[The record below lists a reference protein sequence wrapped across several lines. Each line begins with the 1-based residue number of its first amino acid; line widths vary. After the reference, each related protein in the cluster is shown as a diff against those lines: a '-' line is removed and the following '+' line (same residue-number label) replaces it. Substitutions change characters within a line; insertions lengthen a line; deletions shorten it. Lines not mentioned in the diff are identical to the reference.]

1 MKKLFGTD
9 GIRGIA
15 NKEPITA
22 ETVFH
27 IGRTGAYL
35 FKDEANPRILIG
47 KDTRISGDMLEAAL
61 IAGICS
67 TGVDVLRV
75 GIVPTPVVAYLTRV
89 YHANCGIVISASHNP
104 FDHNGIKYI
113 RGDGFKFSD
122 SEEEEIERIY
132 FKNHSSDEWP
142 TKKNIGRVKELA
154 GAIERYIDYI
164 KNTLPPKFTLKRY
177 KIVLDCANGA
187 SFMIAPRVFA
197 ELGAEM
203 ITINDKPNG
212 TNINFNCG
220 SVYPASLR
228 EEVLRQKANLGFSY
242 DGDADRVIA
251 VDEKGN
257 IVDGDQIMAICALNL
272 IKKTQLP
279 NKTVVTTLMS
289 NISFDKAIEKAG
301 GKVIRTNIG
310 DRYVLEMMKKV
321 KTVLGGEQSGHIIF
335 SRYSTTGDGLLT
347 SLQLMKVLLEEEK
360 PLSNLASVMEKY
372 PQIILNYEVKDKERF
387 FKNVCIKKFIK
398 EIENELDGKGRIFV
412 RASGTEPLIRIL
424 LEGEDKN
431 KLEKISQDLREVI
444 EKEDISIVNSR

>member
-15 NKEPITA
+15 NEEPMTA
-22 ETVFH
+22 KTAFH

-35 FKDEANPRILIG
+35 FKNEANPRILIG

-67 TGVDVLRV
+67 AGVDVLKV
-75 GIVPTPVVAYLTRV
+75 GIVPTPVVAYLTRA

-132 FKNHSSDEWP
+132 FENHSNDEWP

-154 GAIERYIDYI
+154 GAKERYIDYI

-197 ELGAEM
+197 ELGAEI
-203 ITINDKPNG
+203 ITIHDKPNG

-220 SVYPASLR
+220 SVHPVSLR
-228 EEVLRQKANLGFSY
+228 EEVLRQKADLGFSY

-257 IVDGDQIMAICALNL
+257 IVDGDQIMTICALNL

-279 NKTVVTTLMS
+279 SKTVVTTLMS
-289 NISFDKAIEKAG
+289 NISLDSAIEKAG

-335 SRYSTTGDGLLT
+335 LRYSTTGDGLLT
-347 SLQLMKVLLEEEK
+347 SLQLMKILLEEEK

-372 PQIILNYEVKDKERF
+372 PQIILNYQVKDKERF

-398 EIENELDGKGRIFV
+398 KIEGELKGKGRIFA

-431 KLEKISQDLREVI
+431 KLEKIYQDLRELI
-444 EKEDISIVNSR
+444 EKEDI

>member
-22 ETVFH
+22 EAIFH
-27 IGRTGAYL
+27 IGRAGTYL
-35 FKDEANPRILIG
+35 FKDEVDPKILIG
-47 KDTRISGDMLEAAL
+47 RDTRISGDMLESAL

-67 TGVDVLRV
+67 MGVNVLRA
-75 GIVPTPVVAYLTRV
+75 GIIPTPVVAYLTRA

-132 FKNHSSDEWP
+132 FENYSKDEWP

-154 GAIERYIDYI
+154 GAIERYIDNI
-164 KNTLPPKFTLKRY
+164 RNTLPPKFNLKRY
-177 KIVLDCANGA
+177 KIVLDC
-187 SFMIAPRVFA
+187 
-197 ELGAEM
+197 
-203 ITINDKPNG
+203 
-212 TNINFNCG
+212 
-220 SVYPASLR
+220 
-228 EEVLRQKANLGFSY
+228 
-242 DGDADRVIA
+242 

-272 IKKTQLP
+272 IKKAQLP
-279 NKTVVTTLMS
+279 NETVVTTLMS
-289 NISFDKAIEKAG
+289 NIGFDRAIEKAG

-335 SRYSTTGDGLLT
+335 SQYSTTGDGLLT
-347 SLQLMKVLLEEEK
+347 SLQLMKVLREEEK

-372 PQIILNYEVKDKERF
+372 PQIILNYEAKDEERF

-398 EIENELDGKGRIFV
+398 KIENELDGKGRIFV

-431 KLEKISQDLREVI
+431 KLEKISKNLREVI
-444 EKEDISIVNSR
+444 KKEDI

>member
-15 NKEPITA
+15 NREPITA
-22 ETVFH
+22 EVAFH

-35 FKDEANPRILIG
+35 FKDNADPKILIG

-67 TGVDVLRV
+67 AGVDVLRV
-75 GIVPTPVVAYLTRV
+75 GIAPTPVVAYLTRA

-132 FKNHSSDEWP
+132 FENHSKDEWP
-142 TKKNIGRVKELA
+142 TKRNIGRVKELT

-164 KNTLPPKFTLKRY
+164 ENTLSPKFKLKRY

-187 SFMIAPRVFA
+187 SFMIAPRVFS

-212 TNINFNCG
+212 ININFNCG
-220 SVYPASLR
+220 SVHPASLR
-228 EEVLRQKANLGFSY
+228 KEVLRQKADLGFSY
-242 DGDADRVIA
+242 DGDADRVIV

-257 IVDGDQIMAICALNL
+257 IVDGDQIMVICALNL
-272 IKKTQLP
+272 IKKGQLP

-289 NISFDKAIEKAG
+289 NVGFDKVIEQAG

-335 SRYSTTGDGLLT
+335 SQYSTTGDGLLT
-347 SLQLMKVLLEEEK
+347 SLQLLRVIQEEGK
-360 PLSNLASVMEKY
+360 LLSNLALVMEKY
-372 PQIILNYEVKDKERF
+372 PQNILNYEVKDKEQF
-387 FKNVCIKKFIK
+387 FKNVCIKKFIRG
-398 EIENELDGKGRIFV
+398 IEEELDGKGRIFV
-412 RASGTEPLIRIL
+412 RASGTEQLIRIL

-431 KLEKISQDLREVI
+431 KLEKISQELREVI
-444 EKEDISIVNSR
+444 EKEDI

>member
-15 NKEPITA
+15 NREPITA
-22 ETVFH
+22 EVIFH
-27 IGRTGAYL
+27 IGRAGAYL
-35 FKDEANPRILIG
+35 FKDEVNPKILIG
-47 KDTRISGDMLEAAL
+47 RDTRISGDMLEAAL

-67 TGVDVLRV
+67 MGVNVLRA
-75 GIVPTPVVAYLTRV
+75 GIIPTPIVAYLTRA
-89 YHANCGIVISASHNP
+89 YNANCGIVISASHNP

-122 SEEEEIERIY
+122 LEEEEIEIIY
-132 FKNHSSDEWP
+132 FENHSKDEWP
-142 TKKNIGRVKELA
+142 TKKNIGRIKELSE
-154 GAIERYIDYI
+154 GEEKYIDYI
-164 KNTLPPKFTLKRY
+164 KSTLPSKFTLKGY

-187 SFMIAPRVFA
+187 SYLIAPRVYT
-197 ELGAEM
+197 ELGAEI

-212 TNINFNCG
+212 ININYNCG
-220 SVYPASLR
+220 SVHPDFLR
-228 EEVLRQKANLGFSY
+228 KEVLKQKADLGFSY

-257 IVDGDQIMAICALNL
+257 IVDGDQIMTICALNL
-272 IKKTQLP
+272 IKKAQLP

-289 NISFDKAIEKAG
+289 NIGFDRAIEKAG
-301 GKVIRTNIG
+301 GRVIRTNIG

-335 SRYSTTGDGLLT
+335 SQYSTTGDGLLT
-347 SLQLMKVLLEEEK
+347 SLQLMKVLREEEES
-360 PLSNLASVMEKY
+360 LSNLASVMEKY

-387 FKNVCIKKFIK
+387 FKNICIKKFIK
-398 EIENELDGKGRIFV
+398 EIEKELDGKGRIFV

-444 EKEDISIVNSR
+444 EKEDI

>member
-9 GIRGIA
+9 GIRGVA
-15 NKEPITA
+15 NREPMTA
-22 ETVFH
+22 EMAFQ
-27 IGRTGAYL
+27 IGRAGAYL
-35 FKDEANPRILIG
+35 FKDEANPVILIG
-47 KDTRISGDMLEAAL
+47 KDTRISGDMIEAAL

-67 TGVDVLRV
+67 AGVDILRV
-75 GIVPTPVVAYLTRV
+75 GIAPTPVVAYLTRA

-132 FKNHSSDEWP
+132 FENHSKDEWP
-142 TKKNIGRVKELA
+142 TKENIGRVKELA

-164 KNTLPPKFTLKRY
+164 KNTLLPKFNLKRY

-187 SFMIAPRVFA
+187 SFTIAPRVFT
-197 ELGAEM
+197 ELGAKI

-212 TNINFNCG
+212 ININFNCG
-220 SVYPASLR
+220 SVHPASLR
-228 EEVLRQKANLGFSY
+228 KEVLRQKADLGFSY

-272 IKKTQLP
+272 IKKGQLP

-289 NISFDKAIEKAG
+289 NIGFDKIIEKSG
-301 GKVIRTNIG
+301 GKVVRTNVG
-310 DRYVLEMMKKV
+310 DRYVLEMMNEIKA
-321 KTVLGGEQSGHIIF
+321 TLGGEQSGHIIF
-335 SRYSTTGDGLLT
+335 SQYSTTGDGLLT
-347 SLQLMKVLLEEEK
+347 SLQLMKVLREEGK

-387 FKNVCIKKFIK
+387 FKNVCINNFIK
-398 EIENELDGKGRIFV
+398 EIEGELNRKGRIFV
-412 RASGTEPLIRIL
+412 RASGTEQLIRIL

-431 KLEKISQDLREVI
+431 KLEKISQDLKEVI
-444 EKEDISIVNSR
+444 EKEDI

>member
-15 NKEPITA
+15 NREPITA
-22 ETVFH
+22 EVAFH

-35 FKDEANPRILIG
+35 FKDEVDPKILIG

-67 TGVDVLRV
+67 AGVDVLRV
-75 GIVPTPVVAYLTRV
+75 GIAPTPVVAYLTRA

-104 FDHNGIKYI
+104 FDYNGIKYI

-132 FKNHSSDEWP
+132 FENHSKDEWP
-142 TKKNIGRVKELA
+142 TKKNIGGVKELSKA
-154 GAIERYIDYI
+154 TGRYINYI
-164 KNTLPPKFTLKRY
+164 KSTLPSKFTLKGY

-197 ELGAEM
+197 ELGTEL
-203 ITINDKPNG
+203 ITINNNPDG
-212 TNINFNCG
+212 TNINYLCG
-220 SVYPASLR
+220 STHPDFLR
-228 EEVLRQKANLGFSY
+228 EVVLRQQADLGLAY

-257 IVDGDQIMAICALNL
+257 VIDGDQIMTICVLNL
-272 IKKTQLP
+272 IKKDRLP
-279 NKTVVTTLMS
+279 NNTVVTTLMS
-289 NISFDKAIEKAG
+289 NTGFDRAIEKAG

-310 DRYVLEMMKKV
+310 DRYVLEMMNKV
-321 KTVLGGEQSGHIIF
+321 KAVLGGEQSGHIIF
-335 SRYSTTGDGLLT
+335 SQYSTTGDGLLT
-347 SLQLMKVLLEEEK
+347 SLQLLRVIQEEGES
-360 PLSNLASVMEKY
+360 LSDLASVMEKY
-372 PQIILNYEVKDKERF
+372 PQVILNCEVKDKEQF
-387 FKNVCIKKFIK
+387 FKNIRIKKIIK
-398 EIENELDGKGRIFV
+398 EIEEELAGEGRIFV

-444 EKEDISIVNSR
+444 EKEDI

>member
-15 NKEPITA
+15 NKEPITS
-22 ETVFH
+22 EVVFH
-27 IGRTGAYL
+27 IGRIGAYL
-35 FKDEANPRILIG
+35 FKDEANPGILIG

-67 TGVDVLRV
+67 VGVDVLRV
-75 GIVPTPVVAYLTRV
+75 GIVPTPVVAYLTRA
-89 YHANCGIVISASHNP
+89 YHANCGIIISASHNP

-113 RGDGFKFSD
+113 RGDGFKLSD

-132 FKNHSSDEWP
+132 FENHSRDEWS

-203 ITINDKPNG
+203 ITISDKPNG

-220 SVYPASLR
+220 SVHPASLR
-228 EEVLRQKANLGFSY
+228 KEVLRQKADLGFSY

-251 VDEKGN
+251 IDEKGN

-279 NKTVVTTLMS
+279 NKTLVTTLMS
-289 NISFDKAIEKAG
+289 NIGLDRAVEKAG

-335 SRYSTTGDGLLT
+335 SQYSTTGDGLLT
-347 SLQLMKVLLEEEK
+347 SLQLMKVLWEEEK
-360 PLSNLASVMEKY
+360 SLSNLASVMEKY
-372 PQIILNYEVKDKERF
+372 PQIILNCEVKDKEQF
-387 FKNVCIKKFIK
+387 LKNICIKKFIK

-431 KLEKISQDLREVI
+431 KLEKISQNLREVI
-444 EKEDISIVNSR
+444 EKEDI

>member
-22 ETVFH
+22 ETAFH

-35 FKDEANPRILIG
+35 FKDEDNPRILIG

-67 TGVDVLRV
+67 AGVDVLRV

-132 FKNHSSDEWP
+132 FENHSSDEWP

-228 EEVLRQKANLGFSY
+228 EEVLRQKADLGFSY

-251 VDEKGN
+251 ADEKGN

-335 SRYSTTGDGLLT
+335 LRYSTTGDGLLT

-372 PQIILNYEVKDKERF
+372 PQIILNYEVKAKERF
-387 FKNVCIKKFIK
+387 FKNVCIRKFIK
-398 EIENELDGKGRIFV
+398 DIEEKLNGKGRIFV

-444 EKEDISIVNSR
+444 EKEDI

>member
-35 FKDEANPRILIG
+35 FKDEANPGILIG

-67 TGVDVLRV
+67 VGVDVLRV
-75 GIVPTPVVAYLTRV
+75 GIVPTPVVAYLTRA
-89 YHANCGIVISASHNP
+89 YHANCGIIISASHNP

-113 RGDGFKFSD
+113 RGDGFKLSD

-132 FKNHSSDEWP
+132 FENHSRDEWP

-187 SFMIAPRVFA
+187 SFIIAPRVFA
-197 ELGAEM
+197 ELGSEI

-220 SVYPASLR
+220 SVHPASLR
-228 EEVLRQKANLGFSY
+228 KEVLRQKADLGFSY

-279 NKTVVTTLMS
+279 NKTLVTTLMS
-289 NISFDKAIEKAG
+289 NIGLDRAVEKAG

-335 SRYSTTGDGLLT
+335 SQYSTTGDGLLT
-347 SLQLMKVLLEEEK
+347 SLQLMKVLWEEEK
-360 PLSNLASVMEKY
+360 SLSNLASVMEKY
-372 PQIILNYEVKDKERF
+372 PQIILNCEVKDKERF
-387 FKNVCIKKFIK
+387 LKNVCIKKFIK

-431 KLEKISQDLREVI
+431 KLEKISQNLREVI
-444 EKEDISIVNSR
+444 KKEDI

>member
-15 NKEPITA
+15 NREPITA
-22 ETVFH
+22 EMIFH
-27 IGRTGAYL
+27 IGRAGAYL
-35 FKDEANPRILIG
+35 FKDKADPKILIG

-67 TGVDVLRV
+67 AGVNVLRV
-75 GIVPTPVVAYLTRV
+75 GIAPTPVVAYLTRA

-132 FKNHSSDEWP
+132 FENHSKDEWP
-142 TKKNIGRVKELA
+142 TEKNIGRLKELSE
-154 GAIERYIDYI
+154 GEEKYINYI
-164 KNTLPPKFTLKRY
+164 KSTLPSKFSLMGY

-187 SFMIAPRVFA
+187 SFVITPRVFA
-197 ELGAEM
+197 ELGAEI

-212 TNINFNCG
+212 ININNNCG
-220 SVYPASLR
+220 SVHPASLR
-228 EEVLRQKANLGFSY
+228 KEVLRQKADLGFSY

-257 IVDGDQIMAICALNL
+257 IVDGDQIMAICALNF
-272 IKKTQLP
+272 IKKAQLP
-279 NKTVVTTLMS
+279 GKIVVTTLMS
-289 NISFDKAIEKAG
+289 NIGFDRTIEKVG
-301 GKVIRTNIG
+301 GKVVRANIG

-321 KTVLGGEQSGHIIF
+321 NTVLGGEQSGHIIF
-335 SRYSTTGDGLLT
+335 SQYSTTGDGLLT
-347 SLQLMKVLLEEEK
+347 SLQLMKVLREEEK
-360 PLSNLASVMEKY
+360 PLSNLSSVMEKF
-372 PQIILNYEVKDKERF
+372 PQIILNYKVKDKEQF
-387 FKNVCIKKFIK
+387 IKNVFIKKIIK
-398 EIENELDGKGRIFV
+398 EIEKELDGKGRIFV
-412 RASGTEPLIRIL
+412 RASGTEPLIRVL

-431 KLEKISQDLREVI
+431 KLEKISRELSEVI
-444 EKEDISIVNSR
+444 GKEDI

>member
-9 GIRGIA
+9 GIRGVA
-15 NKEPITA
+15 NREPMTA
-22 ETVFH
+22 EMAFQ
-27 IGRTGAYL
+27 IGRAGAYL
-35 FKDEANPRILIG
+35 FKDEANPGILIG

-67 TGVDVLRV
+67 AGVDVLRV
-75 GIVPTPVVAYLTRV
+75 GIVPTPVVAYLTRA

-132 FKNHSSDEWP
+132 FENHSKDEWP

-203 ITINDKPNG
+203 ITISDKPNG

-220 SVYPASLR
+220 SVHPASLR
-228 EEVLRQKANLGFSY
+228 EEVLRQKADLGFSY

-272 IKKTQLP
+272 IKKAQLP

-289 NISFDKAIEKAG
+289 NIGFDRAIEKAG

-335 SRYSTTGDGLLT
+335 SQYSTTGDGLLT
-347 SLQLMKVLLEEEK
+347 SLQLMKVLREEEK
-360 PLSNLASVMEKY
+360 LLSNLALVMEKY

-444 EKEDISIVNSR
+444 EKDDI

>member
-35 FKDEANPRILIG
+35 FKDEANPGILIG

-67 TGVDVLRV
+67 VGVDVLRV
-75 GIVPTPVVAYLTRV
+75 GIVPTPVVAYLTRA
-89 YHANCGIVISASHNP
+89 YHANCGIIISASHNP

-113 RGDGFKFSD
+113 RGDGFKLSD

-132 FKNHSSDEWP
+132 FENHSRDEWP

-187 SFMIAPRVFA
+187 SFIIAPRVFA
-197 ELGAEM
+197 ELGSEI

-220 SVYPASLR
+220 SVHPASLR
-228 EEVLRQKANLGFSY
+228 KEVLRQKADLGFSY

-251 VDEKGN
+251 IDEKGN

-279 NKTVVTTLMS
+279 NKTLVTTLMS
-289 NISFDKAIEKAG
+289 NIGLDRAVEKAG

-335 SRYSTTGDGLLT
+335 SQYSTTGDGLLT
-347 SLQLMKVLLEEEK
+347 SLQLMKVLWEEEK
-360 PLSNLASVMEKY
+360 SLSNLASVMEKY
-372 PQIILNYEVKDKERF
+372 PQIILNCEVKDKERF
-387 FKNVCIKKFIK
+387 LKNVCIKKFIK

-431 KLEKISQDLREVI
+431 KLEKISQNLREVI
-444 EKEDISIVNSR
+444 KKEDI

>member
-35 FKDEANPRILIG
+35 FKDEANPGILIG

-67 TGVDVLRV
+67 VGVDVLRV
-75 GIVPTPVVAYLTRV
+75 GIVPTPVVAYLTRA
-89 YHANCGIVISASHNP
+89 YHANCGIIISASHNP

-113 RGDGFKFSD
+113 RGDGFKLSD

-132 FKNHSSDEWP
+132 FENHSRDEWP

-187 SFMIAPRVFA
+187 SFIIAPRVFA
-197 ELGAEM
+197 ELGAEI

-220 SVYPASLR
+220 SVHPASLR
-228 EEVLRQKANLGFSY
+228 KEVLRQKADLGFSY

-251 VDEKGN
+251 IDEKGN

-289 NISFDKAIEKAG
+289 NIGLDRAVEKAG

-335 SRYSTTGDGLLT
+335 SQYSTTGDGLLT
-347 SLQLMKVLLEEEK
+347 SLQLMKVLWEEEK
-360 PLSNLASVMEKY
+360 SLSNLASVMEKY
-372 PQIILNYEVKDKERF
+372 PQIILNCEVKDKERF
-387 FKNVCIKKFIK
+387 LKNVCIKKFIK

-431 KLEKISQDLREVI
+431 KLEKISQNLREVI
-444 EKEDISIVNSR
+444 KKEDI

>member
-15 NKEPITA
+15 NREPITA
-22 ETVFH
+22 EVIFY
-27 IGRTGAYL
+27 IGRAGAYL
-35 FKDEANPRILIG
+35 FKDEADPKILIG
-47 KDTRISGDMLEAAL
+47 RDTRISGDMLEAAL

-67 TGVDVLRV
+67 MGVNVLRA
-75 GIVPTPVVAYLTRV
+75 GIIPTPVVAYLTRI
-89 YHANCGIVISASHNP
+89 YNANCGVVISASHNP

-113 RGDGFKFSD
+113 RGNGFKFSD

-132 FKNHSSDEWP
+132 FENHSKDEWP
-142 TKKNIGRVKELA
+142 TKKNIGRVEELPE
-154 GAIERYIDYI
+154 GEEKYNDYI
-164 KNTLPPKFTLKRY
+164 KNTLPPKFTLKGY

-187 SFMIAPRVFA
+187 SFMIAPSVFT
-197 ELGAEM
+197 ELGAEI
-203 ITINDKPNG
+203 ITIHDKPNG
-212 TNINFNCG
+212 ININYNCG
-220 SVYPASLR
+220 SVHTASLR
-228 EEVLRQKANLGFSY
+228 KEVLRQKADLGFSY

-272 IKKTQLP
+272 IKKAQLP

-289 NISFDKAIEKAG
+289 NIGFDRAIEKVG

-335 SRYSTTGDGLLT
+335 SQYSTTGDGLLT
-347 SLQLMKVLLEEEK
+347 SLQLMKILR
-360 PLSNLASVMEKY
+360 
-372 PQIILNYEVKDKERF
+372 LNYEVKSKEQF
-387 FKNVCIKKFIK
+387 FKNVCIKKIIK
-398 EIENELDGKGRIFV
+398 EMEKELDGKGRIFV

-424 LEGEDKN
+424 LEGEDED
-431 KLEKISQDLREVI
+431 KLERMSQDLREVI
-444 EKEDISIVNSR
+444 EKEDI

>member
-22 ETVFH
+22 EVVLH

-35 FKDEANPRILIG
+35 FKDEANPGILIG

-67 TGVDVLRV
+67 AGVDVLKV
-75 GIVPTPVVAYLTRV
+75 GIVPTPVVAYLTRA

-122 SEEEEIERIY
+122 SEEEEIEKIY
-132 FKNHSSDEWP
+132 FENHSKDEWP

-220 SVYPASLR
+220 SVHPASLR
-228 EEVLRQKANLGFSY
+228 EEVLRQKADLGFSY

-257 IVDGDQIMAICALNL
+257 IIDGDQTMTICALNL

-289 NISFDKAIEKAG
+289 NIGFDKAIEKAG

-310 DRYVLEMMKKV
+310 DRYVSEMMKKV
-321 KTVLGGEQSGHIIF
+321 NAVLGGEQSGHIIF
-335 SRYSTTGDGLLT
+335 SQYSTTGDGLLT

-387 FKNVCIKKFIK
+387 FKNVCLKKFIK

-431 KLEKISQDLREVI
+431 KLEKISQNLREVI
-444 EKEDISIVNSR
+444 EKEDV

>member
-15 NKEPITA
+15 NREPMTA
-22 ETVFH
+22 EVAFH
-27 IGRTGAYL
+27 IGRAGAYL
-35 FKDEANPRILIG
+35 FKDEVNPKILIG
-47 KDTRISGDMLEAAL
+47 RDTRISGDMLEAAL

-67 TGVDVLRV
+67 MGVNVLRV
-75 GIVPTPVVAYLTRV
+75 GIIPTPVVAYLTRA
-89 YHANCGIVISASHNP
+89 YNANCGIVISASHNP
-104 FDHNGIKYI
+104 FDYNGIKYI
-113 RGDGFKFSD
+113 RGDGFKFTD

-132 FKNHSSDEWP
+132 FKNHSKDEWP
-142 TKKNIGRVKELA
+142 TKKNIGRLKELSE
-154 GAIERYIDYI
+154 GEEKYIDYI
-164 KNTLPPKFTLKRY
+164 KSTLPSKFTLKEY

-187 SFMIAPRVFA
+187 SFIIAPRVFT
-197 ELGAEM
+197 ELGAEL
-203 ITINDKPNG
+203 ITINDKPDG
-212 TNINFNCG
+212 ANINLNCG
-220 SVYPASLR
+220 STHPAFLR
-228 EEVLRQKANLGFSY
+228 KEVLRQQADLGFSY

-272 IKKTQLP
+272 IKKDQLP

-289 NISFDKAIEKAG
+289 NIGFDKIIEKAG
-301 GKVIRTNIG
+301 GQVIRGNVG

-321 KTVLGGEQSGHIIF
+321 NAVLGGEQSGHIIF
-335 SRYSTTGDGLLT
+335 SQYSTTGDGLLT
-347 SLQLMKVLLEEEK
+347 SLQLMKVLQEEGK

-372 PQIILNYEVKDKERF
+372 PQIILNHEVKDKERF
-387 FKNVCIKKFIK
+387 FKNVCIKNIIK
-398 EIENELDGKGRIFV
+398 EIEGELEGKGRIFI

-444 EKEDISIVNSR
+444 EKEDI

>member
-15 NKEPITA
+15 NREPMTA
-22 ETVFH
+22 EVAFH
-27 IGRTGAYL
+27 IGRAGAYL
-35 FKDEANPRILIG
+35 FKDEINPKILIG
-47 KDTRISGDMLEAAL
+47 RDTRISGDMLEAAL

-67 TGVDVLRV
+67 MGVNVLRV
-75 GIVPTPVVAYLTRV
+75 GIMPTPVVAYLTRA
-89 YHANCGIVISASHNP
+89 YNANCGIVISASHNS

-113 RGDGFKFSD
+113 RGDGFKFTD

-132 FKNHSSDEWP
+132 FKNHSKDEWP
-142 TKKNIGRVKELA
+142 TEKNIGRLKELSEA
-154 GAIERYIDYI
+154 EEKYIDYI
-164 KNTLPPKFTLKRY
+164 KSTLPSKFTLKGY

-187 SFMIAPRVFA
+187 SYLITPRVFK
-197 ELGAEM
+197 ELGAEI

-212 TNINFNCG
+212 ININYNCG
-220 SVYPASLR
+220 SVHPTSLR
-228 EEVLRQKANLGFSY
+228 KEVLRQKADLGFSY

-272 IKKTQLP
+272 IKKAQLP

-289 NISFDKAIEKAG
+289 NIGFNRAIEKAG
-301 GKVIRTNIG
+301 GKVIKANIG

-321 KTVLGGEQSGHIIF
+321 KTVLGGEQSGHVIF
-335 SRYSTTGDGLLT
+335 SQYSTTGDGLLT
-347 SLQLMKVLLEEEK
+347 SLQLMKVLQEEEK
-360 PLSNLASVMEKY
+360 HLSNLASVMEKY

-387 FKNVCIKKFIK
+387 FKNICIKKFIK
-398 EIENELDGKGRIFV
+398 EIEKELDGKGRIFV

-424 LEGEDKN
+424 LEGENKN

-444 EKEDISIVNSR
+444 EKEDI